1 MRIDANEAGLA
12 VTTDGASAVLE
23 WSWIAD
29 HCDDVGSVD
38 ADTRQRRR
46 NTYGNEVVARPEL
59 AQGDQQI
66 DFVWADGTESS
77 ISMDLLASVLPTR
90 HVGVPRPLVAG
101 LGLDNDIT
109 LWHTGD
115 QAAPPSFVASEIVGD
130 EAVRQQF
137 VNAIWR
143 WGVVTIEQ
151 CEAGRAQVESLAGA
165 IGYVRRTIFGGVWE
179 LAAEVTDHRDSAY
192 TKVHLGMHTDGTYM
206 HDAPGLQLFVCQE
219 RDGTG
224 GESVIADGFAAA
236 ARLADDDPEG
246 AALLAGVS
254 VPGHYVEPGVDLRAE
269 RPVIATDSAGRI
281 TQFSL
286 NNYDRS
292 PFYLGPADRPF
303 RAAYSAISADI
314 EQAQC
319 WHRISWKPGR
329 AMIINNWRVLHGRT
343 AFTGSRRFLGAYL
356 NHEDLESVRRVF
368 ANG

>member
-1 MRIDANEAGLA
+1 MRIDAKETGLS
-12 VTTDGASAVLE
+12 VTIDGTTTVFE
-23 WSWIAD
+23 WAWVAD

-38 ADTRQRRR
+38 PDTRQRRR
-46 NTYGNEVVARPEL
+46 NTYGNEFVGRPEST
-59 AQGDQQI
+59 QRDQSV
-66 DFVWADGTESS
+66 DFVWADGTKSS
-77 ISMDLLASVLPTR
+77 ISMGLLASVLSSQRAEVSRSLP
-90 HVGVPRPLVAG
+90 PG
-101 LGLDNDIT
+101 LGLTDEVT

-115 QAAPPSFVASEIVGD
+115 EVAPPSFVASEIVNN

-137 VNAIWR
+137 AHAIWR

-151 CEAGRAQVESLAGA
+151 CEAGHAQVESLAGA
-165 IGYVRRTIFGGVWE
+165 IGYVRRTIFGDVWE

-192 TKVHLGMHTDGTYM
+192 TKVQLGMHTDGTYM
-206 HDAPGLQLFVCQE
+206 HDAPGLQLFVCQQ

-224 GESVIADGFAAA
+224 GESVIVDGFAAA
-236 ARLADDDPEG
+236 TRLADDDPEG
-246 AALLAGVS
+246 AALLAEVS

-292 PFYLGPADRPF
+292 PFHLGRADRPF
-303 RAAYSAISADI
+303 RAAYAAISADVDK
-314 EQAQC
+314 AHR
-319 WHRISWKPGR
+319 WHHISWEPGR

-356 NHEDLESVRRVF
+356 NHEDLESARRVF